1 MRKGQQ
7 DFVTVVSDVD
17 RSVLL
22 EVIDSH
28 RQTDITEALMQQPV
42 EFREAVRE
50 VSVDMWGGFPKV
62 IAQVYPN
69 ARLVFDRFHVMRL
82 VIQELNK
89 IRWTIGIKDRHSKYL
104 LRRNRIDLN
113 FEQKQELDRVLKK
126 SECLKIAYQ
135 FKEEFRNIYER
146 SRTVKIG
153 RRELEKW
160 MKTARL
166 FYRSSVQTIRKHF
179 DGICNYFRDRTTNG
193 GMEGINNRIKLI
205 KRQGYGFSN
214 FDNFRMRLLACL
226 GIR

>member
-104 LRRNRIDLN
+104 LLRNRIDLN

-135 FKEEFRNIYER
+135 FKEEFRNI
-146 SRTVKIG
+146 
-153 RRELEKW
+153 
-160 MKTARL
+160 
-166 FYRSSVQTIRKHF
+166 
-179 DGICNYFRDRTTNG
+179 
-193 GMEGINNRIKLI
+193 
-205 KRQGYGFSN
+205 
-214 FDNFRMRLLACL
+214 
-226 GIR
+226 